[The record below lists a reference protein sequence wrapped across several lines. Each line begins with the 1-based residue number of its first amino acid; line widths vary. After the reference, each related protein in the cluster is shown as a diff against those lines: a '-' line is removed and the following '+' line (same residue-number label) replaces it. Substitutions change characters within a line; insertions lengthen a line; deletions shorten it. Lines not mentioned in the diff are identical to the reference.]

1 MIQSTRRSRTGH
13 ASVACPLCGL
23 PAGSLLSFD
32 TYDTHLCAACDHRF
46 NVHRSKPLDE
56 EVYGDRWLDGRA
68 AAAPVLTYQA
78 RSRMA
83 TLRAGAPAGG
93 RLLEVGC
100 GTGEFLD
107 CARRAGF
114 DAFGLDTSPGAIA
127 EAARVVG
134 EDHLFCGLLSDLPDE
149 VGRFDVVA
157 GFHVLEHVPDPVAF
171 AESVCDR
178 LVPGGLLYLRVPNAR
193 SLIARL
199 RGRGFYI
206 ETHISHFSSKSL
218 RRSLESAGFVDA
230 RVWTRSY
237 GGRWFELAL
246 GPALKAAGW
255 IRRPLNRRAFG
266 PSESAG
272 GPAAPARSTRFLRA
286 VKRSAARQYQLAG
299 LATHLGGTPLWSAV
313 SYSGLGGE
321 LAITARRASGP
332 AAPGRA

>member
-1 MIQSTRRSRTGH
+1 VIQSTRRSREGQ
-13 ASVACPLCGL
+13 AGVACPLCRH
-23 PAGSLLSFD
+23 PAASFLSFD
-32 TYDTHLCAACDHRF
+32 TYDTHLCPACDHRF
-46 NVHRSKPLDE
+46 NVHSSKPLDE

-83 TLRAGAPAGG
+83 ALRAEVPAGS

-114 DAFGLDTSPGAIA
+114 DAFGLDTSPGAIR
-127 EAARVVG
+127 EVARIVG
-134 EDHLFCGLLSDLPDE
+134 EDQSFCGLLSDLPDE
-149 VGRFDVVA
+149 VGGFDVIA

-171 AESVCDR
+171 AESVRDR

-206 ETHISHFSSKSL
+206 ETHISHFSSASL
-218 RRSLESAGFVDA
+218 RRSMESAGFVDA

-237 GGRWFELAL
+237 GGRWFELLL
-246 GPALKAAGW
+246 GPALTAAGW

-266 PSESAG
+266 SSESVG
-272 GPAAPARSTRFLRA
+272 GPPDPSRSTRLLRA
-286 VKRSAARQYQLAG
+286 VKRSVARQYQLAG
-299 LATHLGGTPLWSAV
+299 LATHLGGYPLWSAV
-313 SYSGLGGE
+313 SFSGLGGE
-321 LAITARRASGP
+321 LAITARRAGGP
-332 AAPGRA
+332 AAPSRA